1 MIGLG
6 EKRNFNNTKGVT
18 IIELAIVMAIIG
30 IMALFMSPPL
40 GEWVT
45 GFRMRGA
52 TKDLTDTLQLARLK
66 AISTGNQYRVRLNI
80 NSGANAETFV
90 LQENDGGWAN
100 DGSEITLPTG
110 VNIDNIDAVTDGT
123 VDRTFNTNG
132 TATGWAG
139 SATTSI
145 FIENQRGDQYR
156 VTISQTGMVRMNEG
170 W

>member
-6 EKRNFNNTKGVT
+6 EKRNFNNKGFT
-18 IIELAIVMAIIG
+18 IIELGLVMAIVG
-30 IMALFMSPPL
+30 IMALFMSPAL

-66 AISTGNQYRVRLNI
+66 AISTSNQYRVRLNI
-80 NSGANAETFV
+80 NSGTDTETFV
-90 LQENDGGWAN
+90 LQANDGGWAN
-100 DGSEITLPTG
+100 EGSSITLPTG

-123 VDRTFNTNG
+123 VDRTFNTDG
-132 TATGWAG
+132 TATGLG
-139 SATTSI
+139 GTTSI
-145 FIENQRGDQYR
+145 IYVTNQRNDQYR
-156 VTISQTGMVRMNEG
+156 VIISQTGMVRMSEG

>member
-1 MIGLG
+1 M
-6 EKRNFNNTKGVT
+6 
-18 IIELAIVMAIIG
+18 
-30 IMALFMSPPL
+30 
-40 GEWVT
+40 
-45 GFRMRGA
+45 
-52 TKDLTDTLQLARLK
+52 
-66 AISTGNQYRVRLNI
+66 
-80 NSGANAETFV
+80 
-90 LQENDGGWAN
+90 
-100 DGSEITLPTG
+100 
-110 VNIDNIDAVTDGT
+110 NIDNIDAVTDGT